1 MIQNESLPV
10 WHYGRGRALT
20 TGRITYVGTDPADIN
35 DYRIEGA
42 LKWERME
49 IPGPGPGLPI
59 VMWKADLDA
68 DGITPIIYASADLLS
83 STAGSEDIHAMVYP
97 RDGDLTTGEPAS
109 VIVTLRNL
117 ADPEI
122 GVDLDLDQAL
132 CITAIVS
139 QIGPPS
145 YSEIPYVV

>member
-1 MIQNESLPV
+1 MSSKSFRFVLVSVLGVSVILAISIANLSTIDSLTAV
-10 WHYGRGRALT
+10 FSEASGNAHL
-20 TGRITYVGTDPADIN
+20 
-35 DYRIEGA
+35 
-42 LKWERME
+42 
-49 IPGPGPGLPI
+49 I
-59 VMWKADLDA
+59 V
-68 DGITPIIYASADLLS
+68 LS

-139 QIGPPS
+139 QIGPPT
-145 YSEIPYVV
+145 YNEIPYVV

>member
-10 WHYGRGRALT
+10 WHYGRGRAVT
-20 TGRITYVGTDPADIN
+20 TGRITYVGTDPADLN

-42 LKWERME
+42 LKWERATM
-49 IPGPGPGLPI
+49 PTPTGPV

-83 STAGSEDIHAMVYP
+83 STAGSEDIHAMVYT
-97 RDGDLTTGEPAS
+97 RDGNVSTGEPAS

-117 ADPEI
+117 TDPEI

-139 QIGPPS
+139 QIGPPQ
-145 YSEIPYVV
+145 YSEIPYAV